1 MKRIACALAAGAI
14 TGAAAW
20 GPDGHAIV
28 AELAQRHLG
37 SNAQAEVARLL
48 GPGTSLASVSNWA
61 DDVRNQRP
69 ESFNWHFVDIP
80 LEARAYD
87 AERDCAPTRK
97 GDCILGAIARE
108 RRKLACSRDPL
119 VRRDALRFI
128 VHFIADL
135 HQPFHTIAEK
145 QGGNRVSVTLD
156 VHAATCAR
164 SQSRRGKENL
174 HALWDTVLVS
184 LAAWNWGAYVTRLAE
199 AGLPKEAMTADPE
212 DWALEAHRIAA
223 DIWTWLPDDH
233 LIGDDYYR
241 RAVPVL
247 DRQLSRAAVRL
258 AMVLDQALDP
268 AQRDKPPCRPG
279 E

>member
-1 MKRIACALAAGAI
+1 MKRIACALAGWAL

-28 AELAQRHLG
+28 AELAQRRLTP
-37 SNAQAEVARLL
+37 SAQAEVARLL
-48 GPGTSLASVSNWA
+48 GPGASLASISNWA
-61 DDVRNQRP
+61 DDVRPDRP
-69 ESFNWHFVDIP
+69 ETFNWHFVDIP
-80 LEARAYD
+80 LGETAYD
-87 AERDCAPTRK
+87 PDRDCAPTRK

-108 RRKLACSRDPL
+108 RRKLACSRDPV
-119 VRRDALRFI
+119 VRRDALRFL

-145 QGGNRVSVTLD
+145 QGGNRVGVTLD

-164 SQSRRGKENL
+164 CQSRRGKENL

-184 LAAWNWGAYVTRLAE
+184 LAAWNWGAYVARLEQATVMSQAA
-199 AGLPKEAMTADPE
+199 AGTPE
-212 DWALEAHRIAA
+212 DWALEAHRVAA
-223 DIWTWLPDDH
+223 DIWTWLADDH

-258 AMVLDQALDP
+258 ATVLDHALAPDTG
-268 AQRDKPPCRPG
+268 DKACRPG

>member
-1 MKRIACALAAGAI
+1 MKRIACALAGWAL

-28 AELAQRHLG
+28 AELAQRRLTP
-37 SNAQAEVARLL
+37 SAQAEVARLL
-48 GPGTSLASVSNWA
+48 GPGASLASVSNWA
-61 DDVRNQRP
+61 DDVRPDRP
-69 ESFNWHFVDIP
+69 ETFNWHFVDIP
-80 LEARAYD
+80 LEETAYD
-87 AERDCAPTRK
+87 PDRDCAPTRK

-119 VRRDALRFI
+119 VRRDALRFL

-145 QGGNRVSVTLD
+145 QGGNRVGVTLD

-164 SQSRRGKENL
+164 CQSRRGKENL

-184 LAAWNWGAYVTRLAE
+184 LAAWNWGAYVARLEQPTVMSQAA
-199 AGLPKEAMTADPE
+199 AGTPE
-212 DWALEAHRIAA
+212 DWALEAHRVAA

-258 AMVLDQALDP
+258 ATVLDHALDP
-268 AQRDKPPCRPG
+268 AQVDKTCRPS